1 MSQEEKKMDA
11 APKKRISKQSDMKT
25 QDVLKLI
32 WHYVCM
38 FKGLI
43 LSLPILGV
51 SIWQAF
57 DNAARLPEEVGINLL
72 ATGGFTQMV
81 PRSTAVLVPL
91 LVTIVC
97 VLLTSLSKRT
107 LFPWLISLFTLVL
120 PILIWI
126 TNVYPA

>member
-1 MSQEEKKMDA
+1 MSKYEKKKDT
-11 APKKRISKQSDMKT
+11 APKKRISEKT
-25 QDVLKLI
+25 DTQTKEVLKVI

-57 DNAARLPEEVGINLL
+57 ENAARLPEEVGINLL
-72 ATGGFTQMV
+72 ATGEFTQMV

-97 VLLTSLSKRT
+97 VVLTSLSKRT

-126 TNVYPA
+126 TNIYPA